1 MEEWIK
7 VASALP
13 VQHSRRINCWMC
25 GRNKTMSVTNMG
37 KYYVGHCF
45 GCKEK
50 ISADPPPMTPQQ
62 RLALQRAAEAFE
74 ASEPELPDDFTHD
87 IPIEGLL
94 WLSKGG
100 LHVNDIE
107 RYGFGWSDELKRT
120 VLPVWNSDGALV
132 AVQARNTGTA
142 HGPKYLGQVW
152 SGPRPVWS
160 SELRS
165 GGSRETYHSS
175 GPVDQERRL
184 VLTEDILSAA
194 RVGKVNPAWSLLG
207 TNMLPAVIAQIDRS
221 PFQEV
226 AIWMDDDEAGIN
238 ARRKMLRQ
246 LGAVGIPARY
256 IASDRD
262 PKHHT
267 LKEMKELIHAV

>member
-7 VASALP
+7 IASALP

-25 GRNKTMSVTNMG
+25 GRKNTMSVTNMG

-50 ISADPPPMTPQQ
+50 VSASPPPMTPQQ

-100 LHVNDIE
+100 LHVNDIK
-107 RYGFGWSDELKRT
+107 RYGFGWSEKLRR
-120 VLPVWNSDGALV
+120 VIMPVWNAERTLV
-132 AVQARNTGTA
+132 GVQARNTGSA
-142 HGPKYLGQVW
+142 QGPKYLGQVW

-160 SELRS
+160 STVHKPVAQDGCRLLQS
-165 GGSRETYHSS
+165 THST
-175 GPVDQERRL
+175 L

-194 RVGKVNPAWSLLG
+194 RVGKINPAWSLLG
-207 TNMLPAVIAQIDRS
+207 TNLLPAVIDQIDRS

-226 AIWMDDDEAGIN
+226 VIWMDDDEAGIN
-238 ARRKMLRQ
+238 ARRKMIRQ
-246 LGAVGIPARY
+246 LGAVGIKSRAVT
-256 IASDRD
+256 SNRD

-267 LKEMKELIHAV
+267 IEEMKDMIWQN